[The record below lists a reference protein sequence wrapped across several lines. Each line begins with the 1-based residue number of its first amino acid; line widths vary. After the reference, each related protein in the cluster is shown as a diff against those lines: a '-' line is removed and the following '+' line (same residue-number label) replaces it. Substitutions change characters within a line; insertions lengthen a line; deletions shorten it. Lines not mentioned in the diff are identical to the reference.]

1 MNLKL
6 FRKFTFAQQFLI
18 LSLVIL
24 VAGMLIIG
32 FWIQTGIEEVVL
44 NRTAAVTSLYVD
56 SFVTPLLQDLDGED
70 QLDPDKISTLKRLLT
85 GTSLG
90 QQIVAYKIWSRD
102 GHVLFSSNSELIGQ
116 EFKPGNDLELAFQG
130 EVNANISD
138 LSDPENYYER
148 QRWDSLIETYAPV
161 RRDGSGEI
169 LAVSEF
175 YQRPE
180 ALQSEIQ
187 TAMLRSWLIVAIATI
202 VMYLL
207 LAGMVGRASNLIT
220 QQHSKLEDSVHKLQ
234 ESLDQNT
241 LLNKRIRRA
250 AAKATTLNE
259 KFLHRISADLHD
271 GPAQS
276 MALALLRIEALAE
289 TYSNFPEISDPVEGD
304 FSTVQ
309 NAIESSL
316 KDLRSIAAGLRLPE
330 VESLTLNQTIR
341 NVVKDHERIAG
352 RNVSLHIGQLPKI
365 TPLPV
370 KITIYR
376 LLQEALS
383 NSSKHAPGATLS
395 VAVERINGEL
405 KIEVA
410 DSGVGFDINT
420 IQENS
425 SLGLAGM
432 NERVEVLGGRLVV
445 ESSPGEGTIIRAQ
458 IPLDAAEIEHG

>member
-1 MNLKL
+1 MNLTL

-70 QLDPDKISTLKRLLT
+70 HLDPAKISTLNHLLS
-85 GTSLG
+85 GTSMG
-90 QQIVAYKIWSRD
+90 QQIVAYKVWSID
-102 GHVLFSSNSELIGQ
+102 GRILFSPNPELIGQ
-116 EFKPGNDLELAFQG
+116 AFEPDDDLELAFQG
-130 EVNANISD
+130 IVNTNISD
-138 LSDPENYYER
+138 LSSPENYYES
-148 QRWDSLIETYAPV
+148 QRWDSLIETYAPI
-161 RRDGSGEI
+161 RLDGSGEI

-175 YQRPE
+175 YQTPE
-180 ALQSEIQ
+180 ALQSEIR
-187 TAMLRSWLIVAIATI
+187 TTMIRSWLIVGIATI

-220 QQHSKLEDSVHKLQ
+220 QQHSRLEDSVRKLKM
-234 ESLDQNT
+234 SLDHNK
-241 LLNKRIRRA
+241 LLTKRIRRA

-259 KFLHRISADLHD
+259 QFLHRISADLHD

-276 MALALLRIEALAE
+276 MALALLRIETLAE
-289 TYSNFPEISDPVEGD
+289 TVRNCPAINDPVEDD
-304 FSTVQ
+304 FNTVQ

-316 KDLRSIAAGLRLPE
+316 MDLRSIAAGLRLPE
-330 VESLTLNQTIR
+330 VETLTLNQTIR
-341 NVVKDHERIAG
+341 TVVKDHERIAG
-352 RNVSLHIGQLPKI
+352 RDVSLHIGQLPEA
-365 TPLPV
+365 TPLPI

-376 LLQEALS
+376 LIQEALS
-383 NSSKHAPGATLS
+383 NSSKHAPGVTLS
-395 VAVERINGEL
+395 VVVGQSNGGL

-410 DSGVGFDINT
+410 DSGEGFDLNT
-420 IQENS
+420 IQQDN

-432 NERVEVLGGRLVV
+432 NERVEVLGGRFEV

-458 IPLDAAEIEHG
+458 IPLDVAEIEHD